1 MANIRKQF
9 NFRNGVQVD
18 DDNLVVNSTGLVGI
32 GTSVPNEALDV
43 RGNAKIV
50 GVLTATQLNA
60 ESLTVLQTSISNIT
74 LTGVIAGSGVSVG
87 NGIVTSSTGPI
98 GLVTYYGDGRFL
110 QGLPTSQWVDVD
122 VGLGFTSIYAQGYVG
137 VGTIDPRFVFQVAGT
152 PNTTLVGF
160 TSGVGIS
167 SEGNILATGI
177 VTAYKFSGIGSNLS
191 QLNASSVEYGTL
203 NNSRLPQNI
212 SISGILTASTSITT
226 GNISASGI
234 VTASLGLNAGNTTIA
249 GDTSVTG
256 NVNATGIATFGPL
269 NSASLTVTGNTNITG
284 IATVAGGIVG
294 DVTGTASTARSL
306 TGTPDVV
313 VGFVTASN
321 ITVSNNSTS
330 GISSVTNRLYIGSNI
345 GLNTHSPTAEVHI
358 VKNGVGGV
366 HLTSTQESYVGV
378 ARSLSRGQLGGELR
392 FGNLADTFSGQ
403 NSLDLVNYDLG
414 SINQYIHRGAA
425 GLGTGN
431 FNWIYGQDQSAKMT
445 LTYGGRLGIAKT
457 NPDHELHV
465 VGTSTITEDL
475 YVGDDLFVHGD
486 SSLVGDLT
494 VNGVFTTNN
503 ITVLGGINANLN
515 NTSGISTFYDIDVT
529 NLAKVAKVA
538 IGSDRTDY
546 AIQIGNA
553 QNSDVLVLSNANF
566 IGIGTSLPTPEV
578 NISAQES
585 SVIIRAVGVGT
596 TRPRSA
602 ADFADAGKGYFSD
615 SKRFLITPRVTTAER
630 NVLDTSTVNAA
641 GAIVYNTQLGVHQAY
656 NGTVWADIGS
666 GGGGTISFADRAGI
680 ATYSSIA
687 GFSTDAGNVI
697 GGIVT
702 CTSLSVFPGAGGG
715 ISTFSGITTVT
726 GPTLFAKQL
735 SVSGVST
742 FIGIVTSRSNLFIG
756 NNLSVAG
763 RLDVNG
769 NSEFNGTVDVD
780 DDFAVRNPSGGDKF
794 FVVATTGDTI
804 IEGSIDANGGL
815 DVLGHTELDQLN
827 VSGITTTS
835 SLNVG
840 TGVTISAGIVTA
852 TNGFLS
858 GIGTA
863 VQITTVGNQ
872 LVFTVPGVGSTSFT
886 LS

>member
-74 LTGVIAGSGVSVG
+74 LTGVIAGSGVSIG
-87 NGIVTSSTGPI
+87 NGIVTSSTGPV

-234 VTASLGLNAGNTTIA
+234 VTASSGLNAGNTTIA
-249 GDTSVTG
+249 GNTSVTG

-294 DVTGTASTARSL
+294 NVTGTASTARSL
-306 TGTPDVV
+306 TGTPDVI

-321 ITVSNNSTS
+321 ITVSNNATS
-330 GISSVTNRLYIGSNI
+330 GISSVTNRLYVGSNI

-358 VKNGVGGV
+358 VKNGIGGV

-392 FGNLADTFSGQ
+392 FGNLVDTFSGQ

-465 VGTSTITEDL
+465 VGTSTITEDV
-475 YVGDDLFVHGD
+475 YVGDDLFVRGD
-486 SSLVGDLT
+486 SNLYGDLT

-503 ITVLGGINANLN
+503 ITVLGAINANLN
-515 NTSGISTFYDIDVT
+515 SLSGVSTFFDIDVVNFT
-529 NLAKVAKVA
+529 KVSKVAF
-538 IGSDRTDY
+538 GTDSTDY
-546 AIQIGNA
+546 SFQIGTGEDFANGLG
-553 QNSDVLVLSNANF
+553 LVASSTF
-566 IGIGTSLPTPEV
+566 IGIGSTTSYPQIDV
-578 NISAQES
+578 NAIGKR
-585 SVIIRAVGVGT
+585 VLIRSVGVGT
-596 TRPRSA
+596 TRPKA
-602 ADFADAGKGYFSD
+602 AVDFSEAGVGYFND
-615 SKRFLITPRVTTAER
+615 AYRFMILPRLNTTER
-630 NVLDTSTVNAA
+630 NNLDTITDNIK
-641 GAIVYNTQLGVHQAY
+641 GAVVFNTQTNVPEY
-656 NGTVWADIGS
+656 YTGS
-666 GGGGTISFADRAGI
+666 AWVQLSQGGNISYADRSGI
-680 ATYSSIA
+680 ATYANSA
-687 GFSTDAGNVI
+687 GFSTDAANII
-697 GGIVT
+697 GGIAS
-702 CTSLSVFPGAGGG
+702 CTQLNVYNSG
-715 ISTFSGITTVT
+715 IATFSGITTVT

-840 TGVTISAGIVTA
+840 TGVTVSAGIVTA

-863 VQITTVGNQ
+863 VKITTVGNQ
-872 LVFTVPGVGSTSFT
+872 LIFTVPGVGSTSFT